1 MNDTLPSALREFG
14 DELTHAIAQEIHGA
28 GPLPAP
34 PGRRSRRRRRF
45 MSGIVV
51 VGALAAV
58 VAALLIVSHGS
69 RHAASAEQVLR
80 AADFALPRPDAHTII
95 YVSVTQTMTPGAR
108 RHSRLLAPTVQAEG
122 WFQQGGARR
131 SLTRE
136 QVPGQPPSW
145 HTGSGRIYDPAS
157 RRAYT
162 SPPLPSSH
170 PHYTLTNNRDP
181 RFSSLWIK
189 TARYG
194 TVRETIT
201 RAQAHALRDGTD
213 AIQWVAGLSASGRFF
228 ISASVVSTARPS
240 NLSDAGPLSS
250 TSLAFPAELH
260 QLLQSGNA
268 HVGRRVMIDG
278 RSAIQITITHVSGY
292 QRLIY
297 DVNAQTYRPVEL
309 DSYGLTSKDLTRI
322 VFHAYRQIPLTGH
335 AQLLH
340 LHTAPGTT
348 VDNHPAA
355 YFHHLPALLF
365 W

>member
-1 MNDTLPSALREFG
+1 
-14 DELTHAIAQEIHGA
+14 
-28 GPLPAP
+28 
-34 PGRRSRRRRRF
+34 

-51 VGALAAV
+51 VGALAAA
-58 VAALLIVSHGS
+58 VAALLTVTGP
-69 RHAASAEQVLR
+69 RNAASAKHVLR
-80 AADFALPRPDAHTII
+80 AADIALPRPDAHTIV
-95 YVSVTQTMTPGAR
+95 YVSATQTMTPGAR
-108 RHSRLLAPTVQAEG
+108 RHNRLLAPTVNAEG

-145 HTGSGRIYDPAS
+145 YTGSGRIYDPATQ
-157 RRAYT
+157 RVYT

-170 PHYTLTNNRDP
+170 PHYTLTTNRDP
-181 RFSSLWIK
+181 RFSSLSIK

-201 RAQAHALRDGTD
+201 RAQAHALRDGSD
-213 AIQWVAGLSASGRFF
+213 AIQWLAGLSPSGRFF
-228 ISASVVSTARPS
+228 ISASVVSAARPS
-240 NLSDAGPLSS
+240 SLSDAGPLSS
-250 TSLAFPAELH
+250 TSLAFPAQLH

-268 HVGRRVMIDG
+268 HVGRHVTIDG
-278 RSAIQITITHVSGY
+278 RSAIQITITHVVGY
-292 QRLIY
+292 QRLVY
-297 DVNAQTYRPVEL
+297 DVNARTYRPVEL

-335 AQLLH
+335 TQLLH

-348 VDNHPAA
+348 IDNQPAA